1 MKQISDSRVLSDA
14 FKRFPRFFLE
24 DKPND
29 GHEYISMYGKLGG
42 KRLYRWV
49 RRDYIA
55 ENDNLEKFKVMLPAA
70 NGSGALGE
78 SLATPLIG
86 QPLIGH
92 TETFISIGPFDANQE
107 AEAALKYI
115 KTKYARC
122 MLGVLKITQHNS
134 PEKWAYVPLQD
145 FTSDSDIDWSQSVAD
160 IDRQLYA
167 KYCLDEDE
175 ISFIESHVKEMD

>member
-1 MKQISDSRVLSDA
+1 
-14 FKRFPRFFLE
+14 
-24 DKPND
+24 
-29 GHEYISMYGKLGG
+29 MYGKLGG

-78 SLATPLIG
+78 SLAT
-86 QPLIGH
+86 PLIGH